1 MTGLKKVRG
10 QALTVNEHTRTKRNV
25 PQARGTAPESLRS
38 RHVLR
43 GEMLRPGLPLCG
55 GSDKGSR
62 RAFVS
67 VCPSLTAAGLPCQR
81 RCGII
86 GTPASPESI
95 F

>member
-25 PQARGTAPESLRS
+25 PQVRDTAPESLRS

-55 GSDKGSR
+55 TKALAGHLFR
-62 RAFVS
+62 RALLSLPRACRVNGGVVS
-67 VCPSLTAAGLPCQR
+67 
-81 RCGII
+81 
-86 GTPASPESI
+86 
-95 F
+95 